1 MKRTVVRRNVIPDEI
16 LNNASLNEAI
26 ARLPSNYNFEIH
38 KTIHRITQAHAKT
51 VCLQFPEGLAVYA
64 CAIADIIRHFAHARV
79 IVMGD
84 VTYGAC
90 CVDDY
95 SAKRLGADFMVHYGH
110 SCLIPIQRTQ
120 IPILYVFVELHINV
134 DHLVS
139 TIHANVPEDNRIALL
154 GTIQFSQAIHQAAA
168 KLQPFYPEVLIP
180 QEKPLSRGEVLGC
193 TSPLM
198 PTTDC
203 MIFLADGRFHIE
215 SAMITNPSVRALRY
229 NPYTMELTE
238 EEYDLTKMRGLR
250 GDAIAQAK
258 KATHWGLI
266 LGTLGRQGNEAI
278 LERLKGLLRGKGMEY
293 DVVLLSEISD
303 AVLSRFESIDCWVQ
317 IACPRLSIDWGA
329 GYSKPLITCYEA
341 FVALGEAKWTEKYP
355 MDWYSAAGG
364 PWSNGQ

>member
-1 MKRTVVRRNVIPDEI
+1 MFNC
-16 LNNASLNEAI
+16 S
-26 ARLPSNYNFEIH
+26 
-38 KTIHRITQAHAKT
+38 
-51 VCLQFPEGLAVYA
+51 YA

-180 QEKPLSRGEVLGC
+180 QVPFLSQV
-193 TSPLM
+193 
-198 PTTDC
+198 
-203 MIFLADGRFHIE
+203 H
-215 SAMITNPSVRALRY
+215 
-229 NPYTMELTE
+229 
-238 EEYDLTKMRGLR
+238 
-250 GDAIAQAK
+250 
-258 KATHWGLI
+258 H
-266 LGTLGRQGNEAI
+266 
-278 LERLKGLLRGKGMEY
+278 
-293 DVVLLSEISD
+293 
-303 AVLSRFESIDCWVQ
+303 
-317 IACPRLSIDWGA
+317 
-329 GYSKPLITCYEA
+329 
-341 FVALGEAKWTEKYP
+341 
-355 MDWYSAAGG
+355 
-364 PWSNGQ
+364 

>member
-1 MKRTVVRRNVIPDEI
+1 M
-16 LNNASLNEAI
+16 
-26 ARLPSNYNFEIH
+26 SNLFN
-38 KTIHRITQAHAKT
+38 
-51 VCLQFPEGLAVYA
+51 CSYA

-180 QEKPLSRGEVLGC
+180 QVP
-193 TSPLM
+193 
-198 PTTDC
+198 
-203 MIFLADGRFHIE
+203 FLPQVH
-215 SAMITNPSVRALRY
+215 
-229 NPYTMELTE
+229 
-238 EEYDLTKMRGLR
+238 
-250 GDAIAQAK
+250 
-258 KATHWGLI
+258 H
-266 LGTLGRQGNEAI
+266 
-278 LERLKGLLRGKGMEY
+278 
-293 DVVLLSEISD
+293 
-303 AVLSRFESIDCWVQ
+303 
-317 IACPRLSIDWGA
+317 
-329 GYSKPLITCYEA
+329 
-341 FVALGEAKWTEKYP
+341 
-355 MDWYSAAGG
+355 
-364 PWSNGQ
+364 

>member
-1 MKRTVVRRNVIPDEI
+1 M
-16 LNNASLNEAI
+16 
-26 ARLPSNYNFEIH
+26 
-38 KTIHRITQAHAKT
+38 
-51 VCLQFPEGLAVYA
+51 
-64 CAIADIIRHFAHARV
+64 

-180 QEKPLSRGEVLGC
+180 QVPFLSQVHHEEKPLSRGEVLGC

-215 SAMITNPSVRALRY
+215 V
-229 NPYTMELTE
+229 
-238 EEYDLTKMRGLR
+238 
-250 GDAIAQAK
+250 
-258 KATHWGLI
+258 
-266 LGTLGRQGNEAI
+266 
-278 LERLKGLLRGKGMEY
+278 
-293 DVVLLSEISD
+293 
-303 AVLSRFESIDCWVQ
+303 ES
-317 IACPRLSIDWGA
+317 
-329 GYSKPLITCYEA
+329 KE
-341 FVALGEAKWTEKYP
+341 
-355 MDWYSAAGG
+355 
-364 PWSNGQ
+364 